1 MVPDKLK
8 YSKEHEWVSID
19 DTDSAL
25 VGVTQFAADSLGDVV
40 FVDLPAVDSEISQ
53 FETFG
58 EIESV
63 KAVSELFSP
72 ISGTIVEVNQ
82 SVVESP
88 ELVNENPYE
97 NGWLV
102 RVSLTDPSE
111 LTRLMSANEYE
122 AFIKSD
128 GT

>member
-88 ELVNENPYE
+88 ELVNESPYE

>member
-1 MVPDKLK
+1 MVPNKLK
-8 YSKEHEWVSID
+8 YSKEHEWVYID

-53 FETFG
+53 FEPFG

-82 SVVESP
+82 SVIESP

-122 AFIKSD
+122 AFIKSE

>member
-8 YSKEHEWVSID
+8 YSREHEWVSID
-19 DTDSAL
+19 DTDSTL

-88 ELVNENPYE
+88 ELVNESPYE